1 MSMVNLS
8 VHAQKAPKH
17 TSPQARGRQIN
28 IYIDLY
34 IYRYIHTEVMHITG
48 KPKTPHKADKP
59 KKPAQRP

>member
-48 KPKTPHKADKP
+48 KPKNT
-59 KKPAQRP
+59 AQSR

>member
-28 IYIDLY
+28 IYIYIDLY
-34 IYRYIHTEVMHITG
+34 IYIDIYT
-48 KPKTPHKADKP
+48 PK
-59 KKPAQRP
+59 

>member
-28 IYIDLY
+28 IYIYRSIY

-48 KPKTPHKADKP
+48 KPKNT
-59 KKPAQRP
+59 AQSR